1 MHVIGIC
8 YHSSVITAK
17 RRFYLYERS
26 LLFLSFYTHV
36 TSILGS
42 WYMSQ
47 SFIILQNSM
56 SPMEFGHY
64 RLAVFTLH
72 LNIVIYKFTFCKPS
86 NIAVSLLCCGEDL

>member
-8 YHSSVITAK
+8 YHCSVITAK

-47 SFIILQNSM
+47 SFIILKFYESHGVR
-56 SPMEFGHY
+56 SLPSCSFYSSFKHY
-64 RLAVFTLH
+64 DVH
-72 LNIVIYKFTFCKPS
+72 
-86 NIAVSLLCCGEDL
+86 SLFV